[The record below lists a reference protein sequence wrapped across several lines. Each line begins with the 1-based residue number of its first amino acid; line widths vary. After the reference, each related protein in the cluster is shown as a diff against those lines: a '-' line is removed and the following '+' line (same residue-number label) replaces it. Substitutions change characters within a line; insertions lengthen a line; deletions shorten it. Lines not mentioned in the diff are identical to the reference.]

1 MNSNLNKA
9 LVVLVSLALL
19 VGGGLWWRHA
29 STNSTAAKSG
39 PQAPGGQGPAA
50 VTVRAAEVK
59 AGTLRD
65 EVNAVGTLLA
75 NESVMIRPEVDGRIS
90 EIHFTEG
97 QSVAKGA
104 RLVSLDSSEI
114 AAQLQAIE
122 AELTLNRS
130 RLRRAEDLKQ
140 KNFISAQALDE
151 ARENLNQSLA
161 RHAETKARLDKTLIR
176 APFEGVAGLRQ
187 VSPGAYVNKGQDIAR
202 LEGIGVLKADFRV
215 PEVFMSKIRQGQ
227 EVAVSVDAYPGE
239 SFSGQIYAIEPAMDE
254 QTRTVLLRAK
264 VPNPGVR
271 LKPGMFARVSLT
283 LGVRQ
288 NALVI
293 PEQALVPRGSD
304 RFVFRV
310 VDGKAVLTKVELGL
324 RRPGVIEVVSGLS
337 PGDVIVTEG
346 QQRLRE
352 GAALNLMGGPG
363 DATPPLAQKRGNG

>member
-1 MNSNLNKA
+1 MNSNLSKV
-9 LVVLVSLALL
+9 LIVLVSLALL

-29 STNSTAAKSG
+29 STNSTTAKSG
-39 PQAPGGQGPAA
+39 PPAPGGQGPAA

-65 EVNAVGTLLA
+65 DVNAVGTLLA

-104 RLVSLDSSEI
+104 KLVSLDSSEI
-114 AAQLQAIE
+114 AAQLQAAE

-215 PEVFMSKIRQGQ
+215 PEVFMGKIRQGQ

-239 SFSGQIYAIEPAMDE
+239 SFSGRIYAIEPAMDE

-264 VPNPGVR
+264 IPNPGVR

-310 VDGKAVLTKVELGL
+310 VDGKAALTKVELGL
-324 RRPGVIEVVSGLS
+324 RRPGVVEVVSGLS
-337 PGDVIVTEG
+337 PGDVIVTDG
-346 QQRLRE
+346 QQRIRE
-352 GAALNLMGGPG
+352 GTALNLMGGPG
-363 DATPPLAQKRGNG
+363 GATPPLAQKRGNS